1 MKKRIQPILYPSFF
15 FLIFAFLFLW
25 FSRIHPLIP
34 FDADDWTYLGYIRP
48 AVPIWGAWNPSR
60 VFPEVALPFFSKV
73 ASYLVMP
80 LTGDYITAQTLMHA
94 FVVSA
99 FTTVYLGCFA
109 CLLRRCFPIS
119 RLTASLL
126 TALFLIFHFLAMR
139 REESENQYL
148 LYCVN
153 LTCYY
158 YYLLPSLINASL
170 VMCLMNNKAMDSFLK
185 MGNPA
190 QRGCFY
196 VLVYFAI
203 FSNLPASGIL
213 AAYAGCVLMLDIV
226 RRLKAHT
233 WNRLFAENAFYLGV
247 LLAWLVSAVFE
258 FNGGRSANLRGN
270 SSLFVGLFSSCKC
283 LARAFLNLHRIF
295 LLAVVSILLL
305 SGLVLILSR
314 GKDDSARRLK
324 PVAAAAAVA
333 LAAYAV
339 YLLVLCAAVN
349 PYCLERS
356 EYLFGVFFF
365 GVLLIM
371 LALTFLICRF
381 PKILM
386 VLPIL
391 TLSLASA
398 VNTQGK
404 TFLESYFSDLSPAV
418 CADISR
424 DLICQVQEAARQ
436 GKMETDLLVP
446 MYVADPVNGDNWPQ
460 TLPIMDKLPDTLYA
474 HGLIDRP
481 IYVNTVA
488 DPSMNT
494 RYHIPI
500 PED

>member
-1 MKKRIQPILYPSFF
+1 M
-15 FLIFAFLFLW
+15 
-25 FSRIHPLIP
+25 
-34 FDADDWTYLGYIRP
+34 
-48 AVPIWGAWNPSR
+48 
-60 VFPEVALPFFSKV
+60 
-73 ASYLVMP
+73 
-80 LTGDYITAQTLMHA
+80 
-94 FVVSA
+94 
-99 FTTVYLGCFA
+99 
-109 CLLRRCFPIS
+109 
-119 RLTASLL
+119 
-126 TALFLIFHFLAMR
+126 
-139 REESENQYL
+139 
-148 LYCVN
+148 N
-153 LTCYY
+153 L
-158 YYLLPSLINASL
+158 N
-170 VMCLMNNKAMDSFLK
+170 
-185 MGNPA
+185 
-190 QRGCFY
+190 
-196 VLVYFAI
+196 
-203 FSNLPASGIL
+203 
-213 AAYAGCVLMLDIV
+213 
-226 RRLKAHT
+226 
-233 WNRLFAENAFYLGV
+233 
-247 LLAWLVSAVFE
+247 
-258 FNGGRSANLRGN
+258 
-270 SSLFVGLFSSCKC
+270 
-283 LARAFLNLHRIF
+283 RIF
-295 LLAVVSILLL
+295 LLAVVSILLI

-404 TFLESYFSDLSPAV
+404 TILESYFSDLSPAV

-424 DLICQVQEAARQ
+424 DLISQVQEAARQ

>member
-34 FDADDWTYLGYIRP
+34 FDADDWTYLYSPGC
-48 AVPIWGAWNPSR
+48 
-60 VFPEVALPFFSKV
+60 
-73 ASYLVMP
+73 
-80 LTGDYITAQTLMHA
+80 TD
-94 FVVSA
+94 
-99 FTTVYLGCFA
+99 LGCVESLQSISGSGSS
-109 CLLRRCFPIS
+109 LLFESRIVPGYAFDRGLYHSANSDARFRRQRFHHS
-119 RLTASLL
+119 LSGMLRLPSASLL
-126 TALFLIFHFLAMR
+126 PHFPPHRVAAHSTFLIFHFLAMR

-170 VMCLMNNKAMDSFLK
+170 VMCLMNNRAMDSFLK

-283 LARAFLNLHRIF
+283 LARAFLNLNRIF
-295 LLAVVSILLL
+295 LLAVVSILLI

-436 GKMETDLLVP
+436 GKMEIDLLVP

>member
-1 MKKRIQPILYPSFF
+1 M
-15 FLIFAFLFLW
+15 
-25 FSRIHPLIP
+25 
-34 FDADDWTYLGYIRP
+34 
-48 AVPIWGAWNPSR
+48 
-60 VFPEVALPFFSKV
+60 
-73 ASYLVMP
+73 
-80 LTGDYITAQTLMHA
+80 
-94 FVVSA
+94 
-99 FTTVYLGCFA
+99 
-109 CLLRRCFPIS
+109 
-119 RLTASLL
+119 
-126 TALFLIFHFLAMR
+126 
-139 REESENQYL
+139 
-148 LYCVN
+148 
-153 LTCYY
+153 
-158 YYLLPSLINASL
+158 
-170 VMCLMNNKAMDSFLK
+170 
-185 MGNPA
+185 
-190 QRGCFY
+190 
-196 VLVYFAI
+196 
-203 FSNLPASGIL
+203 
-213 AAYAGCVLMLDIV
+213 
-226 RRLKAHT
+226 
-233 WNRLFAENAFYLGV
+233 
-247 LLAWLVSAVFE
+247 
-258 FNGGRSANLRGN
+258 
-270 SSLFVGLFSSCKC
+270 
-283 LARAFLNLHRIF
+283 
-295 LLAVVSILLL
+295 
-305 SGLVLILSR
+305 
-314 GKDDSARRLK
+314 
-324 PVAAAAAVA
+324 
-333 LAAYAV
+333 

-424 DLICQVQEAARQ
+424 DLISQVQEAARQ

-488 DPSMNT
+488 DPSMST